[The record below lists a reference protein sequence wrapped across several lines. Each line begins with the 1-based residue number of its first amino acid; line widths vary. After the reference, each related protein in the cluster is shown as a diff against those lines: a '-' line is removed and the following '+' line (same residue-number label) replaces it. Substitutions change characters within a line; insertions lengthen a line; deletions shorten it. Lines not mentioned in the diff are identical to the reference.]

1 MNNSFIKDYVE
12 IPSFSQR
19 DLFIII
25 VVGIVSASLGLLL
38 AVPSNHIFDLTPL
51 LNAVNIVGMTFATGL
66 FSFLTA
72 GLLFSSQASRSYL
85 LRRINE
91 VGAKR
96 AYLIRTLHTFLV
108 TSLFTIIITIIAF
121 LQPLI
126 LGTFIYYPAGIDY
139 FAFLPLVLGASLVV
153 SICLTSIASSLAVIT
168 DDWRLC
174 TVLGSVSTIVIA
186 FIAGWNISPSA
197 FNYSLTRNLTLLSPH
212 NIVRA
217 LTIQLSGYQFESAND
232 MVDYVGFVVSIE
244 GIVGALLILG
254 AISIVLLFIGQKVLS
269 KTSTRWTVLEGMIPD
284 HKIWASSHS
293 AEKLQ
298 EITRIRRGLKLQ
310 RGLTITIVCVLIVS
324 MLGGVSVYT
333 TQIQSS
339 TTIIHYVSPVD
350 GERVP
355 VGSWIIFDVDVRPP
369 YPDLFNLLRFFC
381 GIENWGNASDTLS
394 FYYGILNMSST
405 DFDLL
410 EESSRLDLLF
420 SRENRTDT
428 GGSGFGVGKNLEE
441 SYGPYVCVLKIVSVA
456 DPTENSYIEAELLII
471 QAAH

>member
-1 MNNSFIKDYVE
+1 
-12 IPSFSQR
+12 
-19 DLFIII
+19 
-25 VVGIVSASLGLLL
+25 
-38 AVPSNHIFDLTPL
+38 
-51 LNAVNIVGMTFATGL
+51 
-66 FSFLTA
+66 
-72 GLLFSSQASRSYL
+72 
-85 LRRINE
+85 
-91 VGAKR
+91 
-96 AYLIRTLHTFLV
+96 
-108 TSLFTIIITIIAF
+108 
-121 LQPLI
+121 
-126 LGTFIYYPAGIDY
+126 
-139 FAFLPLVLGASLVV
+139 LPLVLGASLVV

-197 FNYSLTRNLTLLSPH
+197 FNYSRTRNLALLSPH

-217 LTIQLSGYQFESAND
+217 LTIQLSGYQFESANE
-232 MVDYVGFVVSIE
+232 MVSYVGFVVSIE
-244 GIVGALLILG
+244 DIAVALLILG
-254 AISIVLLFIGQKVLS
+254 AISIVLLFMGQKVLS

-284 HKIWASSHS
+284 RKIWPQSYST
-293 AEKLQ
+293 EKLQ

-310 RGLTITIVCVLIVS
+310 RGLTITIVCVLLVS

-333 TQIQSS
+333 TQIGSS

-355 VGSWIIFDVDVRPP
+355 VGSWIIFDVDVSPP
-369 YPDLFNLLRFFC
+369 YPGLFNLLRFSC
-381 GIENWGNASDTLS
+381 DIENWGNASDTLS
-394 FYYGILNMSST
+394 FYFGILNMSSTDFDLLEESSRLDFNMSST

-420 SRENRTDT
+420 SQNRTDT

-456 DPTENSYIEAELLII
+456 DPSENSYIEAELLII